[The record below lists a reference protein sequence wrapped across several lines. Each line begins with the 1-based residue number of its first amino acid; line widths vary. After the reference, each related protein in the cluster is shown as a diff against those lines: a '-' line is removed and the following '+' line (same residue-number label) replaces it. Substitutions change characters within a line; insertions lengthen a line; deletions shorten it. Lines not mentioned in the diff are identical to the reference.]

1 MCSMFGMRSLWGTG
15 GGVTRSICDPNGW
28 INIGGSATTA
38 DAKKSPRIED
48 FSIAAPALLFT
59 VPARMWTNLFAGSKD
74 SSPGTGGGRRS
85 ELIPIGFEYANGEVV
100 HFRSV

>member
-1 MCSMFGMRSLWGTG
+1 MCSMFGMRSLSGERGG

-48 FSIAAPALLFT
+48 FSIAAPALLCACT
-59 VPARMWTNLFAGSKD
+59 YVDESICGIERQ
-74 SSPGTGGGRRS
+74 
-85 ELIPIGFEYANGEVV
+85 
-100 HFRSV
+100 